1 MGFRVKYVRIARHLR
16 THRAPAA
23 PTHSSQPPVAKD
35 FNVADIF
42 FYLLENY
49 AGITQCPDA
58 ATLARRL
65 SYEGFEE
72 NEVRAAIAWVELLR
86 QPLGIEV
93 VHATHA
99 HSHRVYHSAE
109 RLHLGDENLNFLSSL
124 AHGAS
129 ISAEQRERIV
139 ERCMMLPVVPSSV
152 EHFKALVLTIL
163 WADEQSIDDAL
174 LHAMLD
180 ESDSDLCH

>member
-1 MGFRVKYVRIARHLR
+1 M
-16 THRAPAA
+16 
-23 PTHSSQPPVAKD
+23 
-35 FNVADIF
+35 
-42 FYLLENY
+42 
-49 AGITQCPDA
+49 
-58 ATLARRL
+58 
-65 SYEGFEE
+65 
-72 NEVRAAIAWVELLR
+72 
-86 QPLGIEV
+86 
-93 VHATHA
+93 
-99 HSHRVYHSAE
+99 
-109 RLHLGDENLNFLSSL
+109 GDENLNFLSSL

>member
-1 MGFRVKYVRIARHLR
+1 M
-16 THRAPAA
+16 
-23 PTHSSQPPVAKD
+23 
-35 FNVADIF
+35 ADIF

-65 SYEGFEE
+65 AYEGFEE

-99 HSHRVYHSAE
+99 HSHRIYHSAE
-109 RLHLGDENLNFLSSL
+109 RLHLGDDNLNFLSSL

-129 ISAEQRERIV
+129 ISAEQRERII
-139 ERCMMLPVVPSSV
+139 ERCMMLPVVPNSV

>member
-1 MGFRVKYVRIARHLR
+1 M
-16 THRAPAA
+16 
-23 PTHSSQPPVAKD
+23 
-35 FNVADIF
+35 
-42 FYLLENY
+42 
-49 AGITQCPDA
+49 
-58 ATLARRL
+58 
-65 SYEGFEE
+65 
-72 NEVRAAIAWVELLR
+72 RAAIAWVELLR

-152 EHFKALVLTIL
+152 EHFKALVLTML
-163 WADEQSIDDAL
+163 WADEQSIDDAM